1 MTVFGK
7 KVPEFFVILGVALL
21 AIFLVFKLAPAKV
34 KAFLVGA

>member
-21 AIFLVFKLAPAKV
+21 AIFLVFKLVPVKV
-34 KAFLVGA
+34 RAFLVGA